1 MNYSRLRS
9 GEKYISLSSLFLC
22 LLLFLSAGFGDAS
35 LLAQQNQLNQEVQ
48 DTTRKSVLKL
58 EDISSVPWEKRKAS
72 PFFLDM
78 PSNYKRTAIYDPERN
93 EYILYTRVVE
103 LDYRLPVRMSPEE
116 FRKYEYERSMRDYWQ
131 SRITGQEGAYRSG
144 LIPQIEV
151 GGEAFDKVFGSNVI
165 NIVPQGSAELI
176 FGINVSHTENPA
188 LSERLRTIPTFDF
201 QQKIQMNVTGTIG
214 DKMQLG
220 INYNTDAMFEFENR
234 TKLEYSGKEDEIL
247 KKVEAGDV
255 TLPLPGTLITG
266 SYSLFGLKT
275 EMQFGKLTVTA
286 VASQQKGESQ
296 VIDVRGGA
304 QLQDFEMRADE
315 YEANK
320 HFFLSQYF
328 RDIYDEALRTLPIV
342 SSGIN
347 IERIEVW
354 ITNKTSRFDEA
365 SNRNILAFMD
375 LAENE
380 LHVFNPVPSF
390 QAVPG
395 SLPYPA
401 NGANQLY
408 NSVLSNYAGIR
419 NIAQATGALEPL
431 YPDFQIGRD
440 YEKIENARR
449 LNDRE
454 FTVNRQL
461 GYISLNIALNTD
473 EVLAV
478 AYEYTMGGEVF
489 KVGELSTD
497 GISAPDAL
505 VLKLL
510 KGTTLSPRL
519 PTWKLMMKNVYSL
532 GSGRIERKDFQLN
545 ILYQDDASGNA
556 LNYLPDGNLSDQILL
571 QVLGFDNLNTQ
582 LDREPD
588 DAFDFIEGITVN
600 SDRGRIMFP
609 MLEPFGSYLA
619 SKITDP
625 RLVAK
630 YVFRELYDSTQTVA
644 KQIAEK
650 NKFLIQGEYASSSG
664 SEIRLNVANI
674 PQGAVKVTAGGVPL
688 TENIDYTVDYFGG
701 SVSIINSALIES
713 QTPIQVSLESNQFFG
728 FQTKTLVGA
737 HLNYQVSNNFNI
749 GGTILHL
756 NERPYTQKVTFGE
769 EPISNTIMGLNTSY
783 RTESRFLTKAID
795 ALPFIDT
802 KAPSS
807 VSFFGEFA
815 RLYPGHSK
823 AISSAGNSYID
834 DFEAS
839 EIPLDIKS
847 FHAWVLASIP
857 QGQNLLFPEARL
869 NNDLASGF
877 NRARIAWYVIDPLF
891 LRNGSATPD
900 HIKRDPDTQSS
911 HFVREIFETEIF
923 PFKESPSGIPTNIA
937 VLNVAYYPAER
948 GPYNYDTWPGSYS
961 AGINED
967 GLLSNPSTRW
977 GGIMRE
983 IITSDFEAAN
993 IQYIKFWLMD
1003 PYVDSINHGGGDL
1016 YFNLGNISEDILR
1029 DSRKSFEHGLPGS
1042 PDIKDVDTTAWGRV
1056 PTIQAVVHAFDND
1069 PEARRYQDVGLDGLS
1084 NADEVSFFADYLQ
1097 KAGQIVRPE
1106 VLDILMRDPSDDDFK
1121 YFRGSEYDRLQAG
1134 ILERYKRYNGVEGN
1148 SPTSEMSQESY
1159 PTSGSTMPDMED
1171 INRDNTLSETESY
1184 YQYRVSLRPEDM
1196 VVGSN
1201 YIVDEI
1207 EYTATLANGTKS
1219 KVKWFQFKV
1228 PVTDY
1233 ERVVGP
1239 IRDFKSIRF
1248 IRMFLH
1254 DFDEAVIL
1262 RFAKLDLVR
1271 AEWRKYNISFMEGGE
1286 RITTPESTDGT
1297 FDISSVSIEENAG
1310 KEPVNYVLPPGFD
1323 RVVDPQN
1330 PQLRQLNEQ
1339 SMVLKV
1345 QNLEDGDARAA
1356 FKNVNL
1362 DIRQYRRLRMEV
1374 HGEAL
1379 IGQPLEDGELT
1390 VFVRIGS
1397 DYKGNFYEYEIPL
1410 KLTPPGRYNNDI
1422 DAQRAIVW
1430 PEENSFNIDLSVF
1443 QDAKQERNR
1452 AMQDP
1457 GSSLSVSDVFI
1468 YPYAGHRISVSGNP
1482 NLSNVKVI
1490 MVGVRNPIKT
1500 RGISADDGTPKSG
1513 EVWVNELRLSDFVE
1527 DGGWA
1532 ANAHLQARLADLGSI
1547 DFVGQTSTPG
1557 WGSIDKKVNERSKE
1571 EVMRYD
1577 ASSNVELGR
1586 FFPEKIGVRLPVYM
1600 GYSESRIKPQYNPL
1614 DPDIPLDNALKEA
1627 ASREERDSI
1636 RSMAEDLSR
1645 RKTLTV
1651 SNAGITARGE
1661 KPHVWDIANFSV
1673 NYTYSEIYRS
1683 NIKTELDLEKLY
1695 RGGLNYDYEA
1705 RPKNFTPFSNMKI
1718 FNAPVFR
1725 AVKDFNFYLFP
1736 RNISIRTDLSRYYN
1750 ELKTRNINNPFLKIK
1765 PTFRKDFEWTRYY
1778 DIKYDI
1784 TRQLKVDFTATNIA
1798 RIDEPAGG
1806 VDRERYAYNY
1816 STWRDSVMSNLAGFG
1831 RTVNYNHFININYT
1845 LPVNKIPLLG
1855 WISANTR
1862 YGSNY
1867 NWLAGPVFHDT
1878 LNINLGNT
1886 IKNRSDLTLTATG
1899 SLTTLYGKSQFL
1911 KKIEN
1916 NTRPGAPKPN
1926 AGIETVNYSRGNN
1939 TFRSGQRRF
1948 IVHNLK
1954 TRDVTVKVVKADGTP
1969 LNGRLEI
1976 LSETRIAFT
1985 ATEDAENVTVDV
1997 EGRIVRNRNPFV
2009 VGGEY
2014 LIRALIGIR
2023 SISLTYR
2030 MEDGQILPGYLPGTD
2045 YFGSSSMNNILAP
2058 GVGFIT
2064 GYNDRGFFDRAA
2076 SYGWI
2081 TTDTLIN
2088 VPAIANTATTFT
2100 LRGTIEPFPGLRID
2114 MNAERRFA
2122 ESVSSYF
2129 RADRYGNFP
2138 DSTRN
2143 TVFTGNYS
2151 MTIISWG
2158 TAFEKI
2164 SKDNDYVSETFEN
2177 FRSNA
2182 LVISQRRADIR
2193 SGFDP
2198 AYNPDIDPATGNP
2211 VEGGYKSGYGNTS
2224 REVLIPAFLAAYT
2237 KGDPNKVT
2245 LDPFP
2250 SAMKMMPNWRINF
2263 DGLSRFAFIQRYFR
2277 SINLN
2282 HQYRSTYTI
2291 GSYTTNLAYAE
2302 GEDGISR
2309 IRDLQSNFIPSFDI
2323 NIITISEQF
2332 SPLINVDMNWK
2343 NSLTTRIELK
2353 KQRTVTLNLTSNQIA
2368 DVRNDEFI
2376 VGLGYRFSDVQIVVR
2391 SAGVQ
2396 RPLRSD
2402 LTVRLDMALRD
2413 NKTMARKLIE
2423 SVNQPVAGQKMLRVG
2438 LTADYVLSDRFNLQV
2453 FADHSRNNPFVAN
2466 TFPTSNTN
2474 AGFSLRFTLV
2484 Q

>member
-1 MNYSRLRS
+1 M
-9 GEKYISLSSLFLC
+9 
-22 LLLFLSAGFGDAS
+22 LLLLSDGTLF
-35 LLAQQNQLNQEVQ
+35 AQGGPPQTQQAQ
-48 DTTRKSVLKL
+48 DTTRRPLKL
-58 EDISSVPWEKRKAS
+58 EDVPAVPWDKRTSS
-72 PFFLDM
+72 PFFLEM
-78 PSNYKRTAIYDPERN
+78 PSNFRRTAIYDPVKN
-93 EYILYTRVVE
+93 EYIIYQRVGE
-103 LDYRLPVRMSPEE
+103 LDYRIPIRMSPEE
-116 FRKYEYERSMRDYWQ
+116 FRKYEYERAMRDYWQ
-131 SRITGQEGAYRSG
+131 SRLSGQEGAYRSG
-144 LIPQIEV
+144 LIPQFEM
-151 GGEAFDKVFGSNVI
+151 GGETFDKLFGSNVI

-220 INYNTDAMFEFENR
+220 INYNTDAMFDFENR
-234 TKLEYSGKEDEIL
+234 TKLEYSGKEDEII

-275 EMQFGKLTVTA
+275 EMQFGKLTVTS
-286 VASQQKGESQ
+286 VASQQKGESH

-304 QLQDFEMRADE
+304 QVQDFEIRADE
-315 YEANK
+315 YDGNK

-328 RDIYDEALRTLPIV
+328 RDIYNESLKSLPLV

-365 SNRNILAFMD
+365 SNRNIMAFMD
-375 LAENE
+375 LAENQT
-380 LHVFNPVPSF
+380 HIYNQVPVF
-390 QAVPG
+390 QAPPG
-395 SLPYPA
+395 ALPFPDNNA
-401 NGANQLY
+401 SQLY
-408 NSVLSNYAGIR
+408 ESLLSGYPGIR
-419 NIAQATGALEPL
+419 NIAQATASLEPL
-431 YPDFQIGRD
+431 YPGFQIGRD
-440 YEKIENARR
+440 YEKIENARM
-449 LNDRE
+449 LNERE
-454 FTVNRQL
+454 YTVNRQL

-478 AYEYTMGGEVF
+478 AYEYTLGGKVF

-519 PTWKLMMKNVYSL
+519 PTWKLMMKNIYSL
-532 GSGRIERKDFQLN
+532 GSGRIENRNFELH
-545 ILYQDDASGNA
+545 ILYQDDITGNA
-556 LNYLPDGNLSDQILL
+556 INYLPDGNLSQQLLL
-571 QVLGFDNLNTQ
+571 QVLGLDNLNSQ
-582 LDREPD
+582 LDRESD
-588 DAFDFIEGITVN
+588 GVFDFIEDITIN
-600 SDRGRIMFP
+600 SNRGRIIFP
-609 MLEPFGSYLA
+609 VLEPFGDYLA

-625 RLVAK
+625 RIAAK

-644 KQIAEK
+644 RQIAEK
-650 NKFLIQGEYASSSG
+650 NKFLIKGQYASASG

-688 TENIDYTVDYFGG
+688 TENVDYTVDYFGG
-701 SVSIINSALIES
+701 AVNIINAALIES

-728 FQTKTLVGA
+728 FQTKTLVGT
-737 HLNYQVSNNFNI
+737 HLDYRISNNFNI

-769 EPISNTIMGLNTSY
+769 EPISNTILGLNTSY
-783 RTESRFLTKAID
+783 RTESRLLTQAID
-795 ALPFIDT
+795 KLPLIQT

-807 VSFFGEFA
+807 VSFFGEVA
-815 RLYPGHSK
+815 RLFPGHSK
-823 AISSAGNSYID
+823 AITTAGNSYID

-857 QGQNLLFPEARL
+857 QGQNLLFPEARY
-869 NNDLASGF
+869 NNDLVSGF

-900 HIKRDPDTQSS
+900 HIKRNPDLQSS

-937 VLNVAYYPAER
+937 VLNVAYYPQER
-948 GPYNYDTWPGSYS
+948 GPYNYDTFAGGYS
-961 AGINED
+961 AGINPD
-967 GLLSNPSTRW
+967 GLLNDPASRW

-983 IITSDFEAAN
+983 IVTSDFEAAN

-1003 PYVDSINHGGGDL
+1003 PFVENPNHAGGDL

-1029 DSRKSFEHGLPGS
+1029 DSRKSFEHGLPGG
-1042 PDIKDVDTTAWGRV
+1042 PDVKNVDTTAWGRV
-1056 PTIQAVVHAFDND
+1056 PTIQAVVHAFDNN

-1084 NADEVSFFADYLQ
+1084 NADELSFFAEFLE
-1097 KAGQIVRPE
+1097 KAAQIVRPE
-1106 VLDILMRDPSDDDFK
+1106 VLENLYKDPSGDDFK

-1134 ILERYKRYNGVEGN
+1134 ILDRYKRYNGMEGN

-1184 YQYRVSLRPEDM
+1184 YQYRVSMRPEDFR
-1196 VVGSN
+1196 VGSN

-1219 KVKWFQFKV
+1219 PVKWYQFKV
-1228 PVTDY
+1228 PITDY
-1233 ERVVGP
+1233 ERIVGP

-1248 IRMFLH
+1248 IRMFLR
-1254 DFDEAVIL
+1254 DFDEDVIL

-1286 RITTPESTDGT
+1286 RITSPDPADAS

-1356 FKNVNL
+1356 FKNVSL
-1362 DIRQYRRLRMEV
+1362 DVRQYRRLRMEV

-1379 IGQPLEDGELT
+1379 LGEPLYDDELT
-1390 VFVRIGS
+1390 VFIRIGS
-1397 DYKGNFYEYEIPL
+1397 DYRGNFYEYEIPL
-1410 KLTPPGRYNNDI
+1410 KLTPPGRYSNES

-1430 PEENSFNIDLSVF
+1430 PAENQFNIDLSIF
-1443 QDAKQERNR
+1443 QEAKQARNR
-1452 AMQDP
+1452 AMQES
-1457 GSSLSVSDVFI
+1457 GSTLSLSDVFI
-1468 YPYAGHRISVSGNP
+1468 YPYHDGHRISVSGNP
-1482 NLSNVKVI
+1482 NLSNVRVI
-1490 MVGVRNPIKT
+1490 MIGVRNPIKT
-1500 RGISADDGTPKSG
+1500 RGVGHDDGLPKSG

-1532 ANAHLQARLADLGSI
+1532 ANAHLQTRLADLGSI

-1571 EVMRYD
+1571 NVMRYD
-1577 ASSNVELGR
+1577 ASSNIEMGR
-1586 FFPEKIGVRLPVYM
+1586 FFPEKAGVRLPVYM
-1600 GYSESRIKPQYNPL
+1600 GYSESRIKPQFNPL
-1614 DPDIPLDNALKEA
+1614 DPDIPLEVALREA
-1627 ASREERDSI
+1627 ETREKRDSI
-1636 RSMAEDLSR
+1636 RTISEDYSR
-1645 RKTLTV
+1645 RKTLTI
-1651 SNAGITARGE
+1651 SNAGVTMRGE
-1661 KPHVWDIANFSV
+1661 KPRLWDPANITV
-1673 NYTYSEIYRS
+1673 NYTYSEVYRS
-1683 NIKTELDLEKLY
+1683 NIRTELDLEKLY
-1695 RGGLNYDYEA
+1695 RGGINYDYSTNP
-1705 RPKNFTPFSNMKI
+1705 RNYTPFSNVSL
-1718 FNAPVFR
+1718 FNAKVFR
-1725 AVKDFNFYLFP
+1725 ALKDFNFYLFP
-1736 RNISIRTDLSRYYN
+1736 RNVSFRTDLTRFYN
-1750 ELKTRNINNPFLKIK
+1750 EQKTRNINNPFLRVT

-1778 DIKYDI
+1778 DVKYDI

-1798 RIDEPAGG
+1798 RIDEPPGG
-1806 VDRERYAYNY
+1806 VDRERHSYNY
-1816 STWRDSVMSNLAGFG
+1816 STWRDSVMTNLAGFG
-1831 RTVNYNHFININYT
+1831 RNVNYFHFMNVNYN
-1845 LPVNKIPLLG
+1845 LPVNKLPLLD
-1855 WISANTR
+1855 WVTSNLR

-1867 NWLAGPVFHDT
+1867 NWLAGPLFADS

-1886 IKNRSDLTLTATG
+1886 IKNSSDLNLTLQGNMA
-1899 SLTTLYGKSQFL
+1899 TLYNKSEFL

-1926 AGIETVNYSRGNN
+1926 AGIETVVYTRDNN
-1939 TFRSGQRRF
+1939 NFRTGQRRF
-1948 IVHNLK
+1948 INHDLR
-1954 TRDVTVKVVKADGTP
+1954 TRDITVRMMKPDGTQ
-1969 LNGRLEI
+1969 LKGRLEI
-1976 LSETRIAFT
+1976 LSENRIAFT
-1985 ATEDAENVTVDV
+1985 AEEDADNVRAII
-1997 EGRIVRNRNPFV
+1997 EGRVLRKRNPLI

-2014 LIRALIGIR
+2014 LIRGLMGVR
-2023 SISLTYR
+2023 NISLQYR
-2030 MEDGQILPGYLPGTD
+2030 VEDGQILPGYLPETEF
-2045 YFGSSSMNNILAP
+2045 FGSTSMNDILAP
-2058 GVGFIT
+2058 GLRFIT
-2064 GYNDRGFFDRAA
+2064 GANDRNFFDKAM
-2076 SYGWI
+2076 SYGWL

-2088 VPAIANTATTFT
+2088 IPAVSRRATSVS
-2100 LRGTIEPFPGLRID
+2100 LRSTVEPFPGFRID
-2114 MNAERRFA
+2114 LNAERRFA
-2122 ESVSSYF
+2122 ESISSYY

-2143 TVFTGNYS
+2143 RIVSGNYS
-2151 MTIISWG
+2151 ISILSWG
-2158 TAFEKI
+2158 SAFEKI
-2164 SKDNDYVSETFEN
+2164 RKEDDYVSRTFET
-2177 FRSNA
+2177 FRSNT
-2182 LVISQRRADIR
+2182 VIISRRRAEIR
-2193 SGFDP
+2193 QESDQQ
-2198 AYNPDIDPATGNP
+2198 YNPNIDPSTGEP
-2211 VEGGYKSGYGNTS
+2211 VEGAYKSGYGLTS
-2224 REVLIPAFLAAYT
+2224 REVLIPAFFAAYT
-2237 KGDPNKVT
+2237 RSDPEKVS
-2245 LDPFP
+2245 LEPFP
-2250 SAMKMMPNWRINF
+2250 SVRFMMPNWRITF
-2263 DGLSRFAFIQRYFR
+2263 DGLSRFPIVQRYFR
-2277 SINLN
+2277 SVNLT

-2291 GSYTTNLAYAE
+2291 GSYNTNLAYDE
-2302 GEDGISR
+2302 GVEGVNR
-2309 IRDLQSNFIPSFDI
+2309 IRDMQNNFISPYDI
-2323 NIITISEQF
+2323 NVVTINEQF
-2332 SPLINVDMNWK
+2332 SPLINVDMNWR
-2343 NSLTTRIELK
+2343 NSLTTRVELK
-2353 KQRTVTLNLTSNQIA
+2353 KSRTVTLNLASNQIA
-2368 DVRNDEFI
+2368 DIRNDE
-2376 VGLGYRFSDVQIVVR
+2376 VVLGVGYRFSDVQIVVR
-2391 SAGVQ
+2391 SGGVQ

-2402 LTVRLDMALRD
+2402 LTVRLDVSMRD

-2423 SVNQPVAGQKMLRVG
+2423 EVNQPVAGQKMMRFG
-2438 LTADYVLSDRFNLQV
+2438 ATADYVLSDRFNLQI